1 MSRKTNVFTSPIL
14 AIFLVAL
21 MTLSGCT
28 GIIEDEIDDII
39 TIELE
44 EPVEFTRAIGSPQ
57 LQIFQDCMTLEET
70 LKASI
75 EEEARTSLMQAVDEV
90 YYYGGMWMEDD
101 VAMMDGDTA
110 ESSSGGAN
118 SATPRQ
124 EGVDYS
130 GTKSK

>member
-75 EEEARTSLMQAVDEV
+75 
-90 YYYGGMWMEDD
+90 
-101 VAMMDGDTA
+101 
-110 ESSSGGAN
+110 
-118 SATPRQ
+118 
-124 EGVDYS
+124 
-130 GTKSK
+130 